1 MATQT
6 VCVGF
11 TVVRIGARGIHTIIT
26 HTLYGMVHGGD
37 HCRVGQRSGTCV
49 KVWRAGSSGML
60 GGILGIQGSCLKT
73 IQLSKKSSN
82 TSSPKKNNSIPIVSS
97 ADILKNCS
105 IRWTSRQTVLLTLE
119 DGRKVNLKVL

>member
-1 MATQT
+1 M
-6 VCVGF
+6 F
-11 TVVRIGARGIHTIIT
+11 SSRIPR
-26 HTLYGMVHGGD
+26 MN
-37 HCRVGQRSGTCV
+37 CV

-82 TSSPKKNNSIPIVSS
+82 TSSPKEEYFVSKVIFSRTVRS
-97 ADILKNCS
+97 AGHPG
-105 IRWTSRQTVLLTLE
+105 QTVLLTLE